1 MAMVPGMAA
10 SGKSHTL
17 EALDLWYQ
25 VMAEHVRG
33 DAPDLTSRQMA
44 ILLEIYLNED
54 RPHTVR
60 DLAKTLNLSK
70 PVVTRALD
78 TMGRYGFIRRKRD
91 ETDRRNVFLHR
102 TVKGTTYLSEF
113 ADLIEAARDKAEPG
127 E

>member
-1 MAMVPGMAA
+1 MADK
-10 SGKSHTL
+10 SKSHTL

-25 VMAEHVRG
+25 VMAGHVRG

-60 DLAKTLNLSK
+60 DLARTLNLSK

-78 TMGRYGFIRRKRD
+78 TMGRHGFIRRKRD
-91 ETDRRNVFLHR
+91 EKDRRNVFLHR

-113 ADLIEAARDKAEPG
+113 ADLIEAARDRAEPG